1 MRVLFFANRM
11 PDLCGAFL
19 HDIDLAIEFQKRGHT
34 TAFLTIEKPKEGY
47 NGGVY
52 RGFRFMHF
60 SAAGDLLDTSDI
72 WICPHAPVLPY
83 VRKVNSRGYNRPI
96 VVTCHFDGRY
106 ETITNLASD
115 KWSEMLLFINARME
129 TSYHK
134 NIPQFPRSIVRTG
147 IVRPIM
153 HENKIAMDSPP
164 DGDAIT
170 LVNANVNKGVNQFIE
185 LAKRMPDR
193 KFLGVIPY
201 YGELW
206 LPPAPS
212 NIQWIPF
219 DDDIRNILKR
229 TRILL
234 MPSEYESFGRIAVE
248 AMYNGLPVLY
258 SKPDPNSKA
267 PSGTTEGMEEWIV
280 PAGIS
285 CGRNN
290 PEEWM
295 AAIESLDDLDAYS
308 AQQTIVKQ
316 HVRDMN
322 LFTEASRISDM
333 IEVFQR
339 EHPVPIM
346 PSSTSS
352 LPSSKPDPGQ
362 PAALRPPPATARIGF
377 SSGRLRIQ
385 R

>member
-34 TAFLTIEKPKEGY
+34 AAFLTIEKPKEGY
-47 NGGVY
+47 NGGIY
-52 RGFRFMHF
+52 RGFRFMHY
-60 SAAGDLLDTSDI
+60 SAGGSLLDTSDI
-72 WICPHAPVLPY
+72 WICPHAPVFPHL
-83 VRKVNSRGYNRPI
+83 RKINSRGYNRPI

-106 ETITNLASD
+106 NSLTFLASD
-115 KWSEMLLFINARME
+115 KWSEMVLFINSSME
-129 TSYHK
+129 ANFRK
-134 NIPQFPRSIVRTG
+134 NIPQFPRSIARTG

-153 HENKIAMDSPP
+153 HESKIVMDSPP

-170 LVNANVNKGVNQFIE
+170 LVNANVNKGVHQFLE
-185 LAKRMPDR
+185 LAKRMPNR
-193 KFLGVIPY
+193 KFLGVRPY

-206 LPPAPS
+206 VPPAPS
-212 NIQWIPF
+212 NVEWIPF
-219 DDDIRNILKR
+219 DDDVRNILKR

-248 AMYNGLPVLY
+248 AMYNGIPVLY
-258 SKPDPNSKA
+258 SKPDPNSKS
-267 PSGTTEGMEEWIV
+267 PSGTTEGMEEWIL
-280 PAGIS
+280 PAGIA
-285 CGRNN
+285 CMRDK
-290 PEEWM
+290 PEEWI
-295 AAIESLDDLDAYS
+295 AAIESLDDADTYS
-308 AQQTIVKQ
+308 ARQTAVKD
-316 HVRDMN
+316 HIRSLN

-333 IEVFQR
+333 IEVFHR

-346 PSSTSS
+346 PSSTST
-352 LPSSKPDPGQ
+352 LPMSKPELGQ
-362 PAALRPPPATARIGF
+362 PAALRPPPVTARIGF